1 MEQIT
6 VSSVVNTFRNLP
18 FPEKEYTLEIL
29 QKQMIEEK
37 RVLFARRIKEARM
50 NYKTGKVKK
59 GSLKELLKDL
69 AGA

>member
-6 VSSVVNTFRNLP
+6 VNSVVNTFRNLP

-37 RVLFARRIKEARM
+37 RILLVHRIREARI
-50 NYKTGKVKK
+50 NVKTGKVKR
-59 GSLKELLKDL
+59 GSYKELLKDL
-69 AGA
+69 AYA

>member
-1 MEQIT
+1 MEQIS

-29 QKQMIEEK
+29 QKQMVEEK
-37 RVLFARRIKEARM
+37 RVFLVHRIKEARM
-50 NYKTGKVKK
+50 HVKTGKVKK

>member
-1 MEQIT
+1 MEQIS

-29 QKQMIEEK
+29 QKQMVEEK
-37 RVLFARRIKEARM
+37 RVFLAHRIKEARM
-50 NYKTGKVKK
+50 HVKTGKVKK

>member
-29 QKQMIEEK
+29 QKQMTEEK
-37 RVLFARRIKEARM
+37 RVLLAHRIKEAKM
-50 NYKTGKVKK
+50 NFKTGKVKK